1 MISKKGY
8 VYCAG
13 PLFTQKEKEEMNE
26 LASALEEAGFKTFL
40 PHRDGLELTTCS
52 QNLIEKGLD
61 AEHVKDL
68 VARAI
73 FALDVYKVVVD
84 CDAIVVNLNGR
95 VPDEGAISEAALA
108 WCANKI
114 VIGYKADTRSVLMGK
129 DNPLVSGLFDFKLCD
144 SIPKTVNGV
153 QNAFKE
159 KPSEKERVEER
170 GIQLRQSLDLG
181 SQIWDALREPN
192 GIDRVADILCERL
205 LNQDSLMRTNMK
217 KQAM

>member
-13 PLFTQKEKEEMNE
+13 PLFTEKEKEEMSE

-52 QNLIEKGLD
+52 ENLIEKGLD
-61 AEHVKDL
+61 PEHVKDL
-68 VARAI
+68 VSRAI
-73 FALDVYKVVVD
+73 FALDVYKVVID
-84 CDAIVVNLNGR
+84 CDAIIVNLNGR

-114 VIGYKADTRSVLMGK
+114 VIGYKTDTRSVLMGK
-129 DNPLVSGLFDFKLCD
+129 DNPLVAGLFDFKLCD
-144 SIPKTVNGV
+144 SISKTVNAT

-159 KPSEKERVEER
+159 KPSEKERVEKR
-170 GIQLRQSLDLG
+170 GNQLRHYLDLG
-181 SQIWDALREPN
+181 SRIWDALREPN

-205 LNQDSLMRTNMK
+205 LKQDTLIRTSMKNQVM
-217 KQAM
+217 